1 MAVSDNWQKAAPSTT
16 FGTPALDF
24 YVVDMGVDIEGE
36 GDWAN
41 SNSTFAKAIRGIQLV
56 ANVYVVGNPGGNAF
70 TIAVASG
77 TCPGRNPGANYGR
90 NSALE
95 AAINEAAEVECS
107 VYYAVLNGNSLQFN
121 WD

>member
-1 MAVSDNWQKAAPSTT
+1 MAVSDNWQKAAPSST

-24 YVVDMGVDIEGE
+24 YVVDMGVDVSTN
-36 GDWAN
+36 WSA
-41 SNSTFAKAIRGIQLV
+41 SNSMFARAIRGIQLV
-56 ANVYVVGNPGGNAF
+56 ANLYVVGEPGGNAF

-77 TCPGRNPGANYGR
+77 TCPGRNPGATYGT

-95 AAINEAAEVECS
+95 AAINSATGEECT
-107 VYYAVLNGNSLQFN
+107 VYYAALNGNTLGFN